1 MIFNTTLMMNS
12 VDVRIIFG
20 IIALVPCAYSAWQ
33 AIHEGNHEKQKTWII
48 NVLLWVAIAAWC
60 NFFEMGL
67 AIISMTIS
75 MGIYLKQDKQTQE
88 FNGFQE
94 KALKDLRKGSQA
106 AFDVLVAMRND
117 DLRKL
122 YQNSELASHFTN
134 LDAEQRELEK
144 KRANYWRYRWIF
156 ETHEHATL
164 GIKGESEWC
173 SITVK
178 ILKTTTNFRKEKLI
192 KTDECFNFSYYI
204 CQVDSDWYCQ
214 EEAKKYLSEKDLD
227 FYWDRTNPNS
237 WKGREIA
244 CTFYNDKVLA
254 YSSENQGTISLKSLY
269 IAHSKSIEDIQG
281 GKSMVQ
287 TVEVVTIDSN
297 NSDHFNNRIVDHKVS
312 TSQGDAA

>member
-1 MIFNTTLMMNS
+1 MVEIETLILRVALFLCVGYVFIQLRAFQKALHTNS
-12 VDVRIIFG
+12 RQEQIK
-20 IIALVPCAYSAWQ
+20 ALVCVLS
-33 AIHEGNHEKQKTWII
+33 
-48 NVLLWVAIAAWC
+48 VLLLISNAI
-60 NFFEMGL
+60 NGL
-67 AIISMTIS
+67 HLDSFLAVFSLFISIF
-75 MGIYLKQDKQTQE
+75 IYLKQDTQTQKFE
-88 FNGFQE
+88 QFQ
-94 KALKDLRKGSQA
+94 KDALEGLRKGSQA

>member
-1 MIFNTTLMMNS
+1 
-12 VDVRIIFG
+12 
-20 IIALVPCAYSAWQ
+20 
-33 AIHEGNHEKQKTWII
+33 
-48 NVLLWVAIAAWC
+48 
-60 NFFEMGL
+60 
-67 AIISMTIS
+67 
-75 MGIYLKQDKQTQE
+75 
-88 FNGFQE
+88 
-94 KALKDLRKGSQA
+94 
-106 AFDVLVAMRND
+106 MRND

>member
-1 MIFNTTLMMNS
+1 MDFVETQILF
-12 VDVRIIFG
+12 RIIGLAAAVCF
-20 IIALVPCAYSAWQ
+20 SWQ
-33 AIHEGNHEKQKTWII
+33 AIHEKSSEKQ
-48 NVLLWVAIAAWC
+48 LAWVALALVGGWLAALG
-60 NFFEMGL
+60 NFLDFAL
-67 AIISMTIS
+67 AAVSMTIS
-75 MGIYLKQDKQTQE
+75 IGIYLKQDKQTQKFE
-88 FNGFQE
+88 QFQ
-94 KALKDLRKGSQA
+94 KDALEGLRKGSQA

-164 GIKGESEWC
+164 RIKGESEWC

-192 KTDECFNFSYYI
+192 KTDECFDFSYYI
-204 CQVDSDWYCQ
+204 CQVDSDRYCQ

-227 FYWDRTNPNS
+227 FYWDRTNPNF

-244 CTFYNDKVLA
+244 CTFYNDKALA
-254 YSSENQGTISLKSLY
+254 YSSENQGKISLKSLY
-269 IAHSKSIEDIQG
+269 IANSKSIEGIQG

-287 TVEVVTIDSN
+287 TGEVVTIDSN
-297 NSDHFNNRIVDHKVS
+297 NSHHFKNRIVDHKVS
-312 TSQGDAA
+312 TS

>member
-1 MIFNTTLMMNS
+1 MMNS

-144 KRANYWRYRWIF
+144 KRANYWEYKWIF
-156 ETHEHATL
+156 ETHEHVTL
-164 GIKGESEWC
+164 TVKDLFGDPFP
-173 SITVK
+173 ITIK
-178 ILKTTTNFRKEKLI
+178 ILKTTKDFHSEKLI
-192 KTDECFNFSYYI
+192 KTKESFDLSYYL
-204 CQVDSDWYCQ
+204 CQVDPDFYHQ
-214 EEAKKYLSEKDLD
+214 ENAGKYLSEQDIN
-227 FYWDRTNPNS
+227 FYWDTANPNF
-237 WKGREIA
+237 WKGRLIA
-244 CTFYNDKVLA
+244 CTFSNDKVLV
-254 YSSENQGTISLKSLY
+254 YSSQNEGKISLKGLY
-269 IAHSKSIEDIQG
+269 YTDCREIRDIHG
-281 GKSMVQ
+281 GKSTGGKVDFLSIHSED
-287 TVEVVTIDSN
+287 TN
-297 NSDHFNNRIVDHKVS
+297 YFKRLVDHKVS
-312 TSQGDAA
+312 TS